1 MEDTVYRPL
10 QPPVMAV
17 CPAEITNQSQKAW
30 DSVPHCSFLSKVDE
44 RPKQKQKQTETPTPY
59 ISKNKIMI
67 KKINEKKPTRT
78 FLNELNCDYCCSSYT
93 KQRLLFIL
101 SPH

>member
-30 DSVPHCSFLSKVDE
+30 DSVPHCSFLSQVDE

-59 ISKNKIMI
+59 ISKKNYD
-67 KKINEKKPTRT
+67 KKN
-78 FLNELNCDYCCSSYT
+78 
-93 KQRLLFIL
+93 
-101 SPH
+101 